1 MRLCFG
7 AVLFLLVSGC
17 FQAPELPLLSDVEL
31 AENAPKS
38 GLISPDTDAPKTV
51 LQELET
57 VENLPVVEAALD
69 STVRKP
75 RRGLLGLFARRDTS
89 KPVVVSDEVAAPKVV
104 DDGTDEP
111 DRAIDNVAITDDA
124 EVAAHVAAVVGLEP
138 KPARKGW
145 FGSRR
150 SKTSGLAPVE
160 TGEMLPFGQIGLACG
175 LRTSELGKEVD
186 RFPERGKG
194 YRLYDSDPST
204 TQPRIHYVTG
214 FKDGCPRQFTAS
226 LALLESP
233 LLHEKL
239 LAVKGNQSQHSTK
252 ADKIFQKIRARV
264 CRNGRGN
271 ICPESRAD
279 AMEKTMAFV
288 TTYERFGGNAS
299 WTEILMHDGVIA
311 ANSAQE

>member
-7 AVLFLLVSGC
+7 AALFLLVSGC
-17 FQAPELPLLSDVEL
+17 FQAPELPLLSDVDL
-31 AENAPKS
+31 AENAPES
-38 GLISPDTDAPKTV
+38 GLLSPDTDAPKTV

-57 VENLPVVEAALD
+57 VENLPAVEAVLD
-69 STVRKP
+69 STVGKP
-75 RRGLLGLFARRDTS
+75 RRGVLGFFARRGAS
-89 KPVVVSDEVAAPKVV
+89 KPDAILGEVV
-104 DDGTDEP
+104 DPEIVDDSADGGDEAIEDIAPTDAA
-111 DRAIDNVAITDDA
+111 DAHATVAVD
-124 EVAAHVAAVVGLEP
+124 LEP

-145 FGSRR
+145 FGPHRVKPSRLDQI
-150 SKTSGLAPVE
+150 KTGV
-160 TGEMLPFGQIGLACG
+160 MLPFGQIGRACG
-175 LRTSELGKEVD
+175 LRASELGKEVD

-214 FKDGCPRQFTAS
+214 FKDGCLRQFTAS

-239 LAVKGNQSQHSTK
+239 LAVESGQAQHSTK
-252 ADKIFQKIRARV
+252 ADKMFQKIRAQV
-264 CRNGRGN
+264 CRTGRGK
-271 ICPESRAD
+271 ICPENRTA

-299 WTEILMHDGVIA
+299 WTEILMHNGNIA

>member
-17 FQAPELPLLSDVEL
+17 FQAPELPLLSDVDL
-31 AENAPKS
+31 AENAPES
-38 GLISPDTDAPKTV
+38 GLLSPDTGAPKTV

-57 VENLPVVEAALD
+57 VENLPAVEAVLD
-69 STVRKP
+69 STVGKP
-75 RRGLLGLFARRDTS
+75 RRGLLGFFARRDTS
-89 KPVVVSDEVAAPKVV
+89 KPDAILGEVV
-104 DDGTDEP
+104 DPEIVDDSGDGVDEAIEDIALTD
-111 DRAIDNVAITDDA
+111 AADA
-124 EVAAHVAAVVGLEP
+124 HATAAVDLEA

-145 FGSRR
+145 FGPRRVKPSRLTQT
-150 SKTSGLAPVE
+150 KTGV
-160 TGEMLPFGQIGLACG
+160 MLPFGQIGRACG
-175 LRTSELGKEVD
+175 LRASELGKEVD

-233 LLHEKL
+233 LLHERL
-239 LAVKGNQSQHSTK
+239 LTVKGRQSQHSTK
-252 ADKIFQKIRARV
+252 ADIAFHKIRAQV
-264 CRNGRGN
+264 CRTGRGKT
-271 ICPESRAD
+271 CPEKRAE
-279 AMEKTMAFV
+279 ALEKTMAFI

-311 ANSAQE
+311 ANSSQEE